1 MERAVSKRFI
11 LAAGTGFLGRA
22 LTERFCERDCEV
34 VVLTRTPRARMDGV
48 KEIAWDAKSLGEWA
62 KLVDGA
68 DAVINLTGRSVDCR
82 YTTVNRRAIIASRV
96 DSTRVLGEAIA
107 RCTKPPRVWLNASSA
122 TIYKH
127 TFTTPMDEAGE
138 LVPTPEAKDDFSVD
152 VIRQWE
158 RALDEARTPATRKVA
173 LRITMVFGAAGG
185 VFPVLR
191 RLARFGLGGRMGS
204 GRQFVSWLHIADFLR
219 AVEWLLAQED
229 FSGPVNLAAPN
240 PLPNAEM
247 MRLMREAV
255 GVPVGLPAS
264 EWMLE
269 IGAVFLRTETELILK
284 SRRVVPGRLLAAGF
298 QFQFPEMRAAVRDL
312 A

>member
-1 MERAVSKRFI
+1 MKRI
-11 LAAGTGFLGRA
+11 LLAGGSGFLGQA
-22 LTERFCERDCEV
+22 LAQRFCKSGIEV
-34 VVLTRTPRARMDGV
+34 VILTRAPRGRIDGI
-48 KEIAWDAKSLGEWA
+48 KELSWDGKSLGEWA
-62 KLVDGA
+62 QLVDGA

-82 YTTVNRRAIIASRV
+82 YTAANRRIIVASRV

-107 RCTKPPRVWLNASSA
+107 RCTKPPRVWLNSSSA

-138 LVPTPEAKDDFSVD
+138 MGATPEAKDDFSVE

-158 RALDEARTPATRKVA
+158 RALDEARTPATRKIA
-173 LRITMVFGAAGG
+173 LRITMVFGAEGG

-204 GRQFVSWLHIADFLR
+204 GKQFVSWIHIADFLR
-219 AVEWLLAQED
+219 AMEWLLGHD
-229 FSGPVNLAAPN
+229 NFSGPVNLAAPN
-240 PLPNAEM
+240 PLPNADM
-247 MRLMREAV
+247 MKLMRKAV
-255 GVPVGLPAS
+255 GMPIGLPAT
-264 EWMLE
+264 EGMLE
-269 IGAVFLRTETELILK
+269 VGAVFLRTETELILK

-298 QFQFPEMRAAVRDL
+298 QFQFPEMGAALREL

>member
-1 MERAVSKRFI
+1 MSRRII
-11 LAAGTGFLGRA
+11 LAGGSGFLGQA
-22 LTERFCERDCEV
+22 LAKRFDEGGSEV
-34 VVLTRTPRARMDGV
+34 VVLTRAPHGRADRV
-48 KEIAWDAKSLGEWA
+48 KEMPWDGKTVGEWA
-62 KLVDGA
+62 KLVEGA
-68 DAVINLTGRSVDCR
+68 GAVINLTGRAVDCR
-82 YTTVNRRAIIASRV
+82 YTAANRRVIIASRV

-107 RCTKPPRVWLNASSA
+107 RCTQPPRVWLNSSSA

-138 LVPTPEAKDDFSVD
+138 TGATPAARDEFSVE
-152 VIRQWE
+152 VIREWE
-158 RALDEARTPATRKVA
+158 RALDEARTPATRKIA

-185 VFPVLR
+185 VYPVLR

-204 GRQFVSWLHIADFLR
+204 GEQFVSWIHIVDFLR
-219 AVEWLLAQED
+219 AMEWLLAKDD
-229 FSGPVNLAAPN
+229 FNGPVNLAAPN

-247 MRLMREAV
+247 MRLMRESV
-255 GVPVGLPAS
+255 NVPIGLPAT

-269 IGAVFLRTETELILK
+269 TGAVLLRTETELILK